1 MEVNTPVSSPTEVIR
16 EQLMATNSEYQRL
29 REQHTQYAA
38 QLDQLESK
46 TFLSESEQL
55 EEIRLKKLKLRA
67 KDQMEMLIRQA
78 QAS

>member
-1 MEVNTPVSSPTEVIR
+1 MSSPAEAIR
-16 EQLMATNSEYQRL
+16 EQLMATNTEFQRL

-46 TFLSESEQL
+46 IYLSESEKL
-55 EEIRLKKLKLRA
+55 EETRLKKLKLRA
-67 KDQMEMLIRQA
+67 KDQMELLIRQA

>member
-1 MEVNTPVSSPTEVIR
+1 MSSPTEAIR

-29 REQHTQYAA
+29 RDQHTQYAA

-46 TFLSESEQL
+46 TYLSETEKL
-55 EEIRLKKLKLRA
+55 EEVRLKKLKLRT
-67 KDQMEMLIRQA
+67 KDQMELLVRQA